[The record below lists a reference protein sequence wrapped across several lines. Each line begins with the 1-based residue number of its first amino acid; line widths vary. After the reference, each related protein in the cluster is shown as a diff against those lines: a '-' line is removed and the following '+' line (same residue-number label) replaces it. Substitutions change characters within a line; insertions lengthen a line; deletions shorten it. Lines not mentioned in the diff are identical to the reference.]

1 MSLLFTS
8 VPFFCVSDL
17 FCFASFPLFSF
28 VVRVRVAQHKGRYV
42 VKSGS
47 DFRQFSRL
55 DLLLERTS
63 AEAGLSQRRRSRG
76 PISPLP
82 GTQNAVFDWPLD
94 PRQRVS
100 VDESICGMTMSATLE
115 ELFGDFCY
123 SSDAC
128 LDVGYRVIRDQRSTA
143 SAAAT
148 SVASGSR
155 AGRPT
160 AAAAAGGTA
169 NGTNSTATAT
179 APAPRS
185 AHSAPLQRGRT
196 IELEAVAES
205 STNNGGEHSSNSN
218 RSISPSTPTPTSAS
232 ASTSTSME
240 LRNNNT
246 SEDAVFDEVVLR
258 RKTAARIAPTEPIA
272 RAAADE
278 TDMDTGAGFR
288 RNFEYMDMAQLPR
301 HAAYSTKIL
310 SITIKEITV
319 DSSWTE
325 DPEMKAIVE
334 KYTSMTHLCIN
345 LLCTFGRK
353 FGMTCDFVYSQCRDY
368 CR

>member
-1 MSLLFTS
+1 M
-8 VPFFCVSDL
+8 
-17 FCFASFPLFSF
+17 
-28 VVRVRVAQHKGRYV
+28 
-42 VKSGS
+42 KSGS

-100 VDESICGMTMSATLE
+100 VDESICGMTMSPTLE

-148 SVASGSR
+148 STATATSAASGSRAGSR

-160 AAAAAGGTA
+160 TAAAAGGTA

-179 APAPRS
+179 ATAPAPRS
-185 AHSAPLQRGRT
+185 AHSVPLQRGRT

-205 STNNGGEHSSNSN
+205 SSNNGGEHSSNSN
-218 RSISPSTPTPTSAS
+218 SNCNRSISPSTPTS

-258 RKTAARIAPTEPIA
+258 RKTAARIAPTEPIG

-319 DSSWTE
+319 DSSWNE

-345 LLCTFGRK
+345 VLCTFGNS
-353 FGMTCDFVYSQCRDY
+353 V
-368 CR
+368 